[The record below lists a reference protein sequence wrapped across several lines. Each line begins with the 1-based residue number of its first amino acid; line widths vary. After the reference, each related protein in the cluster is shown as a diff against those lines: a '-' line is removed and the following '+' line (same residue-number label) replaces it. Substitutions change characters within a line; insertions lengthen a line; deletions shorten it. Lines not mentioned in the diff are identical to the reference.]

1 MEKSVIEWKGNF
13 GFSSDLQKD
22 METKIWLK
30 LSYVINVLRNS
41 IVRILSNLFI

>member
-22 METKIWLK
+22 NEKWTSLGG
-30 LSYVINVLRNS
+30 VI
-41 IVRILSNLFI
+41 